1 MSGDSID
8 VPPVSGIVETC
19 INVAEMH
26 RALKFYQLLFGFEV
40 LESDE
45 RFCAFSVGK
54 DVLLLF
60 LERGSE
66 KPVTIAGGIIPP
78 HQSLGAGHFA
88 FAITAGSLDAWR
100 ARLTQQNIELES
112 EVRWARGGAS
122 LYFRDPDNNLLEL
135 VTPGIWANY

>member
-8 VPPVSGIVETC
+8 VPLVSGIVETC
-19 INVAEMH
+19 INVVEMH

-45 RFCAFSVGK
+45 RFCAFRVGK

-66 KPVTIAGGIIPP
+66 KPVTIAGGVIPP

-88 FAITAGSLDAWR
+88 FAISADSLDAWR
-100 ARLTQQNIELES
+100 ARLTQHNIELES
-112 EVRWARGGAS
+112 EVHWERGGAS

-135 VTPGIWANY
+135 VTPGIWTNY